1 MSVPSRPGISPQT
14 LTKAAVE
21 IVDEPEPGSIRIP
34 YFDIG
39 VERTSHCRWRLP
51 KPKPNGQKYTQPPDS
66 GYPVCFPPE
75 PLRSVGGDLYI
86 TEGEFKALKLYQEGF
101 QVIGLPG
108 LYCYQSRKDE
118 EDGGSRDDKLQL
130 LPRIAAAIRLVK
142 PSRVVFLCDA
152 DTSHNYDFARSAHF
166 LAYVLQRDF
175 NGLPVILPRL
185 PADGPKGIDDFGAA
199 HPRRFFPSV

>member
-34 YFDIG
+34 YLDIG
-39 VERTSHCRWRLP
+39 AERTSHCRWRLP

-66 GYPVCFPPE
+66 GYPVYFPPE

-86 TEGEFKALKLYQEGF
+86 TEGEFKALKLHQEGF

-108 LYCYQSRKDE
+108 LSCYQSRKDE
-118 EDGGSRDDKLQL
+118 EDGGSRDDKPQL
-130 LPRIAAAIRLVK
+130 LPGIAAAIRL
-142 PSRVVFLCDA
+142 
-152 DTSHNYDFARSAHF
+152 
-166 LAYVLQRDF
+166 
-175 NGLPVILPRL
+175 
-185 PADGPKGIDDFGAA
+185 
-199 HPRRFFPSV
+199 